1 MIPSQRLPA
10 SLTSLETALA
20 ALLDR
25 LEPIAAIELPL
36 AEALGC
42 VAAGMPPLKAF
53 PPRDIAVA
61 DGWALRARDLVGA
74 SSYSPLPLAVSP
86 VWVEAGDAMPDGCD
100 CVIDADSV
108 DRSGPMVQ
116 VLAEAIPGQGVRRA
130 GGDIGEGAVIVS
142 GRPVRALD
150 LLIARA
156 AGLKTLSVRRPR
168 LRIVNIPA
176 ASGQAVTAA
185 LIAENARA
193 AGAEVAVSEAKGRDA
208 ASIAGALDAGSCDL
222 LITIGGSGVGR
233 TDAAII
239 ALAQRGEV
247 VAHGIALQPGRTAAI
262 GTNRKNARH
271 RAAGRAG
278 SGAGG
283 VVDAGAPGAGSD
295 VGAATATAGHV
306 AAGAQDRL
314 QRRHRRNRAAGENR
328 GRLDAAGH
336 RRSLASRPS
345 PAPMPGWRCRAVP
358 RALLRERRSM
368 PICSRTD
375 MGSDMTKSSLPKSRD
390 GVDQDQFL
398 TILSREDALARFEAA
413 LFPRAVPD
421 EQRTLADA
429 LGCALAADIVA
440 PIDVPP
446 FDRSNVDGFAVRSAD
461 LASAGEASPVRVLL
475 NDEVIACG
483 TAPTRP
489 VLSGTATSIATGGPV
504 PRGADAIV
512 MVEHTQPAGSRA
524 IEIRRAASPGQF
536 VSYAGSDIARG
547 EALLRAGAL
556 IGSREIGML
565 AACGIAQVPV
575 VRRPRVAVISTGD
588 ELVQPGMP
596 LRPAAIY
603 DTNGAIVTAAINE
616 NGGEAK
622 FLGAIPDDEAQLEAA
637 MRKALQTGDMLVLSG
652 GTSKGAGDVS
662 HRIIAR
668 LGKPG
673 IIAHGV
679 ALKPGKPLCL
689 AVCDGK
695 PVVILPGFP
704 TSAMFTFHDM
714 IVPVLRRMA
723 GLPPRSDARVT
734 AKVPVRIAS
743 ELGRTEFVMV
753 SLVEGDRGLIA
764 YPTGKG
770 SGAITSFA
778 QADGFLKIDALADQM
793 PAGTEAEVTLFTPH
807 VRVPDL
813 VIVGSHCTGLD
824 LVTASLA
831 RAGLLVRS
839 IAVGS
844 LGGLAAAKRGECDF
858 APIHLFD
865 EKTESYNTPFLA
877 DGLELVP
884 GWRRMQGIVF
894 RAGDTRFEGLD
905 AQAAVRAALAD
916 PACIMVNRNQGAGT
930 RILIDQLLGDVR
942 PDGYWNQPKSH
953 NAVAAAVAQ
962 HRADWGMTIAPVAHA
977 AGLGFIPLA
986 EEHYDFALVTARK
999 QRPAVQ
1005 ALLQALA
1012 SDEGRSALAQ
1022 AGFRPA

>member
-1 MIPSQRLPA
+1 MS
-10 SLTSLETALA
+10 
-20 ALLDR
+20 
-25 LEPIAAIELPL
+25 
-36 AEALGC
+36 
-42 VAAGMPPLKAF
+42 
-53 PPRDIAVA
+53 
-61 DGWALRARDLVGA
+61 
-74 SSYSPLPLAVSP
+74 
-86 VWVEAGDAMPDGCD
+86 
-100 CVIDADSV
+100 
-108 DRSGPMVQ
+108 
-116 VLAEAIPGQGVRRA
+116 
-130 GGDIGEGAVIVS
+130 
-142 GRPVRALD
+142 
-150 LLIARA
+150 
-156 AGLKTLSVRRPR
+156 
-168 LRIVNIPA
+168 
-176 ASGQAVTAA
+176 
-185 LIAENARA
+185 
-193 AGAEVAVSEAKGRDA
+193 
-208 ASIAGALDAGSCDL
+208 
-222 LITIGGSGVGR
+222 
-233 TDAAII
+233 
-239 ALAQRGEV
+239 
-247 VAHGIALQPGRTAAI
+247 
-262 GTNRKNARH
+262 
-271 RAAGRAG
+271 
-278 SGAGG
+278 
-283 VVDAGAPGAGSD
+283 
-295 VGAATATAGHV
+295 
-306 AAGAQDRL
+306 
-314 QRRHRRNRAAGENR
+314 
-328 GRLDAAGH
+328 
-336 RRSLASRPS
+336 
-345 PAPMPGWRCRAVP
+345 
-358 RALLRERRSM
+358 
-368 PICSRTD
+368 
-375 MGSDMTKSSLPKSRD
+375 SDMTNANLPKSRESA
-390 GVDQDQFL
+390 DQEQFL
-398 TILSREDALARFEAA
+398 TILSREDALERFEAA
-413 LFPRAVPD
+413 LFPRAILSEARP
-421 EQRTLADA
+421 LADA
-429 LGCALAADIVA
+429 LGCALTEDIVA

-461 LASAGEASPVRVLL
+461 LASAGEGAPVRVML

-483 TAPTRP
+483 TAPVRP
-489 VLSGTATSIATGGPV
+489 VFSGTATSIATGGPV

-512 MVEHTQPAGSRA
+512 MVEHTQPAGARA

-547 EALLRAGAL
+547 EALLRAGTV

-565 AACGIAQVPV
+565 AACGIAEISVA
-575 VRRPRVAVISTGD
+575 RRPRVAVISTGD
-588 ELVQPGMP
+588 ELVQPGKL
-596 LRPAAIY
+596 LRPAEIY
-603 DTNGAIVTAAINE
+603 DTNGAIVTAAISE
-616 NGGEAK
+616 NGGEAI
-622 FLGAIPDDEAQLEAA
+622 FLGAIADDEDKLEAA
-637 MRKALQTGDMLVLSG
+637 MRDALEFSDMLVLSG

-723 GLPPRSDARVT
+723 GLPPRSDAKVT
-734 AKVPVRIAS
+734 AKVPVRIPS

-753 SLVEGDRGLIA
+753 SLVEGDGGLIA

-778 QADGFLKIDALADQM
+778 QADGFLRIDALADQM

-824 LVTASLA
+824 LVTAQLS
-831 RAGLLVRS
+831 RAGLVVRS

-865 EKTESYNTPFLA
+865 EKSESYNTPFLGQ
-877 DGLELVP
+877 GLELVP

-894 RAGDTRFEGLD
+894 RAGDQRFEGLS
-905 AQAAVRAALAD
+905 AQDAVRAALGD

-930 RILIDQLLGDVR
+930 RILIDRLLGDIR

-977 AGLGFIPLA
+977 AGLGFIPFA

-1005 ALLQALA
+1005 AFLAALA
-1012 SDEGRSALAQ
+1012 SDEGRAALEQ

>member
-1 MIPSQRLPA
+1 
-10 SLTSLETALA
+10 
-20 ALLDR
+20 
-25 LEPIAAIELPL
+25 
-36 AEALGC
+36 
-42 VAAGMPPLKAF
+42 
-53 PPRDIAVA
+53 
-61 DGWALRARDLVGA
+61 
-74 SSYSPLPLAVSP
+74 
-86 VWVEAGDAMPDGCD
+86 
-100 CVIDADSV
+100 
-108 DRSGPMVQ
+108 
-116 VLAEAIPGQGVRRA
+116 
-130 GGDIGEGAVIVS
+130 
-142 GRPVRALD
+142 
-150 LLIARA
+150 
-156 AGLKTLSVRRPR
+156 
-168 LRIVNIPA
+168 
-176 ASGQAVTAA
+176 
-185 LIAENARA
+185 
-193 AGAEVAVSEAKGRDA
+193 
-208 ASIAGALDAGSCDL
+208 
-222 LITIGGSGVGR
+222 
-233 TDAAII
+233 
-239 ALAQRGEV
+239 
-247 VAHGIALQPGRTAAI
+247 
-262 GTNRKNARH
+262 
-271 RAAGRAG
+271 
-278 SGAGG
+278 
-283 VVDAGAPGAGSD
+283 
-295 VGAATATAGHV
+295 
-306 AAGAQDRL
+306 
-314 QRRHRRNRAAGENR
+314 
-328 GRLDAAGH
+328 
-336 RRSLASRPS
+336 
-345 PAPMPGWRCRAVP
+345 
-358 RALLRERRSM
+358 
-368 PICSRTD
+368 
-375 MGSDMTKSSLPKSRD
+375 MGSDMTNVRVPKNRD

-398 TILSREDALARFEAA
+398 TILSREDALERFEAA
-413 LFPRAVPD
+413 LFPRPIPS
-421 EQRTLADA
+421 EPRPLADA

-461 LASAGEASPVRVLL
+461 LARASEAAPVRVIF
-475 NDEVIACG
+475 NDEVITCG

-504 PRGADAIV
+504 PRGADAII

-524 IEIRRAASPGQF
+524 IEIRRAAAPGQF
-536 VSYAGSDIARG
+536 ISYAGSDIARG
-547 EALLRAGAL
+547 EALLRAGTL

-565 AACGIAQVPV
+565 AACGIAQVSV
-575 VRRPRVAVISTGD
+575 ARRPRVAVISTGD
-588 ELVQPGMP
+588 ELVQPGGP

-603 DTNGAIVTAAINE
+603 DTNGAIVTAAVSE
-616 NGGEAK
+616 NGGDAM
-622 FLGAIPDDEAQLEAA
+622 FFGAIADDEEKLEAA
-637 MRKALQTGDMLVLSG
+637 MRKALETSDMLLLSG

-662 HRIIAR
+662 HRIIVR

-723 GLPPRSDARVT
+723 GLPPRSDAKVT

-753 SLVEGDRGLIA
+753 SLVEGDGGLIA
-764 YPTGKG
+764 YPSGKG

-793 PAGTEAEVTLFTPH
+793 PVGTEAEVTLFTPH

-824 LVTASLA
+824 LVTAPLS
-831 RAGLLVRS
+831 RAGLSVRS

-865 EKTESYNTPFLA
+865 EASETYNTPFLA
-877 DGLELVP
+877 DGLELIP

-894 RAGDTRFEGLD
+894 RSGDKRFEGLS

-930 RILIDQLLGDVR
+930 RILIDRLLGEAR

-953 NAVAAAVAQ
+953 NAVAAAIAQ
-962 HRADWGMTIAPVAHA
+962 HRADWGMTIAPVADA

-999 QRPAVQ
+999 NRPAVQ
-1005 ALLQALA
+1005 AFLEALA
-1012 SDEGRSALAQ
+1012 SEESRAALTQ
-1022 AGFRPA
+1022 AGFRKA